1 MTLYKSERIEGGIMR
16 KYKMIVIVLCLVLV
30 LPVWGNAE
38 EWQDLVEKMGSG
50 SINWS
55 KGLVV
60 AKGIGAPP
68 QQYYGKPQARPT
80 ALRAARL
87 DAMRNILEVIQ
98 GVRIDSTT
106 TVKNFATESDIIT
119 SKVEGMVQGAKVV
132 KQEYMSDG
140 TVEVTVEM
148 SLYGGFSQLI
158 LPAEIKQVDT
168 VQSMTP
174 GPKQESATP
183 SVSSEVYTGLVIDA
197 RGLNARPAM
206 APKIMDESGQEVYG
220 SAYVSREFAVQQ
232 GMSGYAKEIDAARQN
247 PRVTANPLMVK
258 GLKTDGPGGADVIIS
273 NADAA
278 KLRSASENLSFL
290 KKCRVMIVVD

>member
-1 MTLYKSERIEGGIMR
+1 MR
-16 KYKMIVIVLCLVLV
+16 KYKTMIIVISLLLIF
-30 LPVWGNAE
+30 PVWGNAE
-38 EWQDLVEKMGSG
+38 EWQDLIEKMGSG

-106 TVKNFATESDIIT
+106 TVKNFATESDVIT

-140 TVEVTVEM
+140 TVEVIVEM
-148 SLYGGFSQLI
+148 SLYGGFSQLV

-168 VQSMTP
+168 VRSTAP
-174 GPKQESATP
+174 EPRPESPAPAAT
-183 SVSSEVYTGLVIDA
+183 SEVFTGLVIDA
-197 RGLNARPAM
+197 RGLNTRPAM

-232 GMSGYAKEIDAARQN
+232 GMSGYAKDIDAARQN
-247 PRVTANPLMVK
+247 PRVTNNPLMVK
-258 GLKTDGPGGADVIIS
+258 GLKTEGPGGSDVIIS

>member
-1 MTLYKSERIEGGIMR
+1 MR
-16 KYKMIVIVLCLVLV
+16 RCQRFAAVLLFSVLLVF
-30 LPVWGNAE
+30 PVWGYSQ

-50 SINWS
+50 NINWS
-55 KGLVV
+55 KGLIV

-148 SLYGGFSQLI
+148 SLYGGFSQLV

-168 VQSMTP
+168 VKSMTP
-174 GPKQESATP
+174 EPKRDSPAP
-183 SVSSEVYTGLVIDA
+183 RAVSEVYTGLVVDA

-206 APKIMDESGQEVYG
+206 APKIMDETGQEVYG

-232 GMSGYAKEIDAARQN
+232 GMSGYAKDIESARQN
-247 PRVTANPLMVK
+247 PRVTDNPLLVK
-258 GLKTDGPGGADVIIS
+258 GLKTTGSGGSDVIIS

>member
-1 MTLYKSERIEGGIMR
+1 MR
-16 KYKMIVIVLCLVLV
+16 KCKMIVMVFCLFFVFSA
-30 LPVWGNAE
+30 WGNTQ
-38 EWQDLVEKMGSG
+38 EWQDLLENMGSG

-87 DAMRNILEVIQ
+87 DAMRNILEAIQ

-106 TVKNFATESDIIT
+106 TVRNFATESDIIT

-132 KQEYMSDG
+132 KQEYLSDG
-140 TVEVTVEM
+140 TVEVMVEM
-148 SLYGGFSQLI
+148 SLYGGFSQLV
-158 LPAEIKQVDT
+158 LPAEIKQVET
-168 VQSMTP
+168 IKPVLP
-174 GPKQESATP
+174 EPRQESETP
-183 SVSSEVYTGLVIDA
+183 PVSSAVYTGLVVDA

-258 GLKTDGPGGADVIIS
+258 GLKTDGPGGADVVIS

>member
-1 MTLYKSERIEGGIMR
+1 MMGIMLSLLL
-16 KYKMIVIVLCLVLV
+16 IF
-30 LPVWGNAE
+30 PVWGNAE
-38 EWQDLVEKMGSG
+38 EWQDLIEKMGSG

-80 ALRAARL
+80 ALRAANL
-87 DAMRNILEVIQ
+87 DAMRNILEAIQ

-148 SLYGGFSQLI
+148 SLYGGFSQLV
-158 LPAEIKQVDT
+158 LPTEIRQVET
-168 VQSMTP
+168 VKSVTP
-174 GPKQESATP
+174 GPKQESGAP
-183 SVSSEVYTGLVIDA
+183 PVSSEVYTGLVIDA

-247 PRVTANPLMVK
+247 PRVTDNPLMVK

>member
-1 MTLYKSERIEGGIMR
+1 MR
-16 KYKMIVIVLCLVLV
+16 KYKMIVIVFSLLLIF
-30 LPVWGNAE
+30 PVWGNGK
-38 EWQDLVEKMGSG
+38 EWQDLIEKMGSG

-68 QQYYGKPQARPT
+68 QQYYDKPQARPT

-87 DAMRNILEVIQ
+87 DAMRNILEAIQ

-106 TVKNFATESDIIT
+106 TVKSFATESDIIS

-148 SLYGGFSQLI
+148 NLYGGFSQLV
-158 LPAEIKQVDT
+158 LPAEIKQVET
-168 VQSMTP
+168 VKSMTP
-174 GPKQESATP
+174 KPKKESAT
-183 SVSSEVYTGLVIDA
+183 STVVASEVYTGLLVDA

-232 GMSGYAKEIDAARQN
+232 GMSGYAKDIDAARQN
-247 PRVTANPLMVK
+247 PRITDNPLVVK
-258 GLKTDGPGGADVIIS
+258 GLKTDGPSGSDVIIS
-273 NADAA
+273 NADAT
-278 KLRSASENLSFL
+278 KLRSMSENLSFL

>member
-1 MTLYKSERIEGGIMR
+1 MR
-16 KYKMIVIVLCLVLV
+16 KYKMIVIVFCLL
-30 LPVWGNAE
+30 LIFPAWGNSE
-38 EWQDLVEKMGSG
+38 QWQDLVENMGSG
-50 SINWS
+50 NINWS

-119 SKVEGMVQGAKVV
+119 SKVEGMVRGAKVV

-140 TVEVTVEM
+140 TVEVTIEM

-158 LPAEIKQVDT
+158 LPAEIKQVET
-168 VQSMTP
+168 VKAMTP
-174 GPKQESATP
+174 EPKQEAATP
-183 SVSSEVYTGLVIDA
+183 RVSSGVYTGLVVDA

-206 APKIMDESGQEVYG
+206 APKIMDETGQEVYG

-232 GMSGYAKEIDAARQN
+232 GMSGYARDFDAACRN
-247 PRVTANPLMVK
+247 PRVTDNPLLVK
-258 GLKTDGPGGADVIIS
+258 GLKTDGSGGSDVIIS

-278 KLRSASENLSFL
+278 KIRSASENLSFM